1 MLLERHPCATEALDD
16 EHSCAKA
23 AQFTEDHVQRFVKRI
38 WRSCSSCD
46 NDERVEKRW
55 AWNERIHNQR
65 SIHIEGLFVRESC
78 EFAIRNSQM
87 EMTSAIRMLVLLEV
101 NDAVYVRS
109 FVERVVPATR
119 MRRNFM
125 CIAWRKFEAEVL
137 STRKAHP
144 RLRKQEEKRDELDD
158 RGLHG
163 GIDRA
168 WKPT

>member
-1 MLLERHPCATEALDD
+1 
-16 EHSCAKA
+16 
-23 AQFTEDHVQRFVKRI
+23 
-38 WRSCSSCD
+38 
-46 NDERVEKRW
+46 
-55 AWNERIHNQR
+55 
-65 SIHIEGLFVRESC
+65 
-78 EFAIRNSQM
+78 M

-137 STRKAHP
+137 STRKTHP

-163 GIDRA
+163 GVSGLARVSHDLLLRLYLDTDESKELGA
-168 WKPT
+168 SFRGKRKPDTDTFGH